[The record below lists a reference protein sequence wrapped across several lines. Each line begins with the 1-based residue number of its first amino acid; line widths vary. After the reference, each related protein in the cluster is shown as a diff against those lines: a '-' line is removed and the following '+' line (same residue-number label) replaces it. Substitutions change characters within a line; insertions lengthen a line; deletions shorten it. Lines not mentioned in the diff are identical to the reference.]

1 MSAVG
6 PLLPALVPLTTLLWI
21 RSADHSVS
29 ISRNDWEN
37 EYDYIIVGGGSA
49 GAVMANRLSEDADKK
64 VLLLEAGGSENILSD
79 VPLAAATLQMTP
91 IDWAYQTEPQ
101 EASCFGLVNRR
112 SRWPRGRVLGG
123 SSVLNYMLYI
133 RGNKRDY
140 NRWAAEGADGWSWP
154 EVFPYFLKSEDNQ
167 DEHIASNGYHRT
179 GGYLTVSSTP
189 DPTPIAVAFPEAGKQ
204 LGYPNVDLNGPLQ
217 TGFAIPQGTIRRG
230 SRCSTSKAFLQPARS
245 RPNLHVVTFAY
256 VTRILFNEHRR
267 AVGVQFERF
276 ALQHVVYARKEII
289 LSGGSINSPQLLM
302 LSGIGPAQH
311 LASLGIPV
319 IADLPVGDNLQD
331 HIYPAVPFKV
341 DRKVS
346 IVQRRVVTLPNLI
359 SYLSLGRGPLTAF
372 GGVEGLGFIKTK
384 YANASD
390 DWPDFQIH
398 MLTGSLVSD
407 DGQTF
412 RRVQGVTKELY
423 EQVYVPYQSY
433 DTFSMYPVMLRP
445 KSRGHVRLRSSS
457 PNDPPLIDPRY
468 LTHPDDIHSMV
479 EAMKISIA
487 VGLAPAYREF
497 GTELF
502 GTSFPGCEI
511 YELYSDPYL
520 ACVARVYTS
529 TIYHPVGTC
538 RMGAYDDPR
547 TVVDPQLR
555 VKGVHGLRVVDAS
568 IIPTHISGN
577 TNAPAIMIAEKAADM
592 IKGRQLE
599 SYEPEQG
606 SNSLAQPVGPPRH
619 RASRNAAVIHAH
631 PAALAIHSPRQKPH
645 VRNPPAP
652 RRAENISHQQFQRQQ
667 QQQQMNNNTSTLPSA
682 ESPSIYQFALGDLPN

>member
-1 MSAVG
+1 MSLVG

-21 RSADHSVS
+21 RAADHSVS

-37 EYDYIIVGGGSA
+37 EYDYIIVGGGSS
-49 GAVMANRLSEDADKK
+49 GAVLANRLSEDEDKR

-79 VPLAAATLQMTP
+79 IPLAAATLQMTP

-154 EVFPYFLKSEDNQ
+154 EVFPYFLKSEDNR
-167 DEHIASNGYHRT
+167 DEHIASNGYHGT
-179 GGYLTVSSTP
+179 GGYLTVQTP
-189 DPTPIAVAFPEAGKQ
+189 ADPTPIGLAFPEAGKH
-204 LGYPNVDLNGPLQ
+204 LGYPSSDLNGPVQ
-217 TGFAIPQGTIRRG
+217 AAFSIPQGTVRRG
-230 SRCSTSKAFLQPARS
+230 ARCSTSKAFLQPARA

-256 VTRILFNEHRR
+256 VTKVLFNSDKR
-267 AVGVQFERF
+267 AVGVQFDRF
-276 ALQHVVYARKEII
+276 SMMNMVYARKEII

-302 LSGIGPAQH
+302 LSGVGPADH
-311 LASLGIPV
+311 LQSLGIPV
-319 IADLPVGDNLQD
+319 ISDLPVGQNLQD
-331 HIYPAVPFKV
+331 HIYPAVPFTV
-341 DRKVS
+341 DRK
-346 IVQRRVVTLPNLI
+346 ITLVQRRVVTLPNLVT
-359 SYLSLGRGPLTAF
+359 YFSLGRGPLTAL

-384 YANASD
+384 YTNASD

-433 DTFSMYPVMLRP
+433 DTFSLYPVLLRP
-445 KSRGHVRLRSSS
+445 KSVGYIKLRSNN
-457 PNDPPLIDPRY
+457 PNDPPIIDPKY

-487 VGLAPAYREF
+487 VGLAPSFRQYNSA
-497 GTELF
+497 LF
-502 GTSFPGCEI
+502 TTVFPGCEI
-511 YELYSDPYL
+511 YTLYSDAYL

-538 RMGAYDDPR
+538 RMGRPEDPR
-547 TVVDPQLR
+547 TVVDTQLR
-555 VKGVHGLRVVDAS
+555 VKGVTGLRVVDAS
-568 IIPTHISGN
+568 IMPTLVSGN

-599 SYEPEQG
+599 PYEPEQG
-606 SNSLAQPVGPPRH
+606 
-619 RASRNAAVIHAH
+619 RASPVVAAASTTNY
-631 PAALAIHSPRQKPH
+631 AATYAAATRAARLERHNNHSNHQH
-645 VRNPPAP
+645 
-652 RRAENISHQQFQRQQ
+652 RRHQQ
-667 QQQQMNNNTSTLPSA
+667 QQHPHKPKTYQNHQPTRPHPSMNMYNTNSNQWLNQNRRTVA
-682 ESPSIYQFALGDLPN
+682 AH